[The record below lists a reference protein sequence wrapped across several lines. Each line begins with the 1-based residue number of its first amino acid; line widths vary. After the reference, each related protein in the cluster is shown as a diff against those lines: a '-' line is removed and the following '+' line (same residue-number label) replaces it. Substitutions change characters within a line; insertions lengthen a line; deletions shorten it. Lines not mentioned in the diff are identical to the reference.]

1 MFCTLLVYNRVVSYT
16 QHGGDLLN
24 TQFKKGV
31 LELCIL
37 QVISKKEMYG
47 FEIIDSL
54 ANILDVNENTI
65 YPILRRLTTQGL
77 FEVYEKESP
86 FGARRK
92 YYKITNI
99 GEVRLE
105 KQLEEWENFL
115 ESVNTILK
123 EGELE

>member
-1 MFCTLLVYNRVVSYT
+1 M
-16 QHGGDLLN
+16 N

>member
-1 MFCTLLVYNRVVSYT
+1 MIHTS
-16 QHGGDLLN
+16 GGDLLN

-47 FEIIDSL
+47 FEIINSL
-54 ANILDVNENTI
+54 ASILDVNENTI
-65 YPILRRLTTQGL
+65 YPILRRLTTQGY
-77 FEVYEKESP
+77 FELYEKESP

-92 YYKITNI
+92 YYKITNS
-99 GEVRLE
+99 GLERLNS
-105 KQLEEWENFL
+105 QLTEWESFL

-123 EGELE
+123 EEGDLL